1 MRAGMVTVAVGME
14 GGLIVLLALAVKE
27 RSYRLTGLFMLLL
40 CVAKVLLKDA
50 WGMADRD
57 KYITFIILG
66 AALWFVSFL
75 YTKYREAIRQFL

>member
-1 MRAGMVTVAVGME
+1 
-14 GGLIVLLALAVKE
+14 
-27 RSYRLTGLFMLLL
+27 MLLL
-40 CVAKVLLKDA
+40 CVAKVLVKDA